1 MSRFVPRVSLFLFG
15 SGFCALVYQ
24 MGWLRM
30 LRLVFGS
37 STNATAAVLAIF
49 MGGLGLGGY
58 LLGRRGERTENPL
71 DFYARLELGISLAA
85 AASPLLIGAVR
96 ALYVAVGGTQTLG
109 LVGGTGLRL
118 LLAGFVLGL
127 PTFLM
132 GGTLPAAV
140 RSITREADQSRHSVG
155 WLYAVNTLGAVTGA
169 IVTTF
174 VLIEMVGIQRTIWLA
189 ALLNLLIALWARSTA
204 REQGSVE
211 PLTGETTAPGAEED
225 QAGER
230 RSRVLLVLI
239 AAGVVGF
246 VFFLMELV
254 WYRMLSPILGGSTY
268 TFGVILI
275 VALFG
280 IGTGGLLYALLRDI
294 RRPTLRHFSMTC
306 ILEALCIAVPL
317 ALGDLVALF
326 ALQMRGLQAG
336 GFTFLALG
344 WTAVSLVVVLP
355 ASLVAGYQFPLL
367 VALLG
372 SGRKGVARQVGLA
385 YAWNTAGAILGSVAG
400 GFGLIPLMSAP
411 TVWRVCIWL
420 LLGLGL
426 VFLFQDR
433 NLKIARGRRALIGGV
448 GVVALLLSLATG
460 PTAFWRHGSIGAGR
474 VTVTPKS
481 PNQFRDIR
489 NFHRRMVE
497 WEADGRESSVAL
509 VRADGYAFYI
519 NGKSD
524 GSARGDAAT
533 QVMSGLVGAT
543 LHPEPRTSLV
553 IGLGTGSSAGWLAD
567 LPTMERVDV
576 VELEPVIEDVA
587 RASAPVNRGV
597 MDRDDVEVIIADG
610 REFLLTADETY
621 DVIFSE
627 PSNPY
632 RVGISSL
639 FTREFYQAADRALSK
654 HGVLVQWL
662 QAYEVDAQ
670 VVRTVYAT
678 LGSVFPYVETW
689 QVQDN
694 DLLLLAA
701 KEPIQHDVAR
711 IRSRVSRQPLAAA
724 LSNAWGVGGVEGF
737 YAGFVASHQ
746 FSKAVAEQEGDQINT
761 DDRPTIEFGFARH
774 LGRRG
779 SFNIEQIR
787 SLARMRGEDLLPTIN
802 GSVDWKQVEDLREAR
817 LMYFGAKT
825 PAVQDEDP
833 GRSAR
838 SAARS
843 AYSRGMLA
851 DAGRHWSGQEEEPLV
866 RADLLMVGESLAE
879 LGDERLPEIVERLRP
894 VQATEAEAI
903 LARWFLHQG
912 KMTEATNH
920 LISAFTSYRT
930 DPWPF
935 GPLMIRALGLGQ
947 AIAREDPESGYLIF
961 EAMAEPF
968 TLRLHDEKRIF
979 ARSELARIVD
989 FPRLCVSAF
998 EALEPFFPWTE
1009 PFLRLRLECYAQ
1021 TGHHLAARAGRQL
1034 EDFYADGES
1043 QMWWGL
1049 LPETEVQV
1057 PALEPP
1063 TMPATD
1069 RRDR

>member
-1 MSRFVPRVSLFLFG
+1 
-15 SGFCALVYQ
+15 

-58 LLGRRGERTENPL
+58 LLGRRSEHTENPL

-85 AASPLLIGAVR
+85 AVSPILIAAIR
-96 ALYVAVGGTQTLG
+96 AFYIAVGGTQTLG

-118 LLAGFVLGL
+118 LLAGLVLGL

-140 RSITREADQSRHSVG
+140 RSITREADRGRHSVG

-169 IVTTF
+169 VVTTF
-174 VLIEMVGIQRTIWLA
+174 VLIELVGIQNSIWLA

-211 PLTGETTAPGAEED
+211 PLTGGTTENGAREEQPED
-225 QAGER
+225 R
-230 RSRVLLVLI
+230 RSRVLLVLV

-280 IGTGGLLYALLRDI
+280 IGAGGLLYALLRDI
-294 RRPTLRHFSMTC
+294 RQPTLRHFSMTC

-355 ASLVAGYQFPLL
+355 AAFVAGYQFPLL

-372 SGRKGVARQVGLA
+372 RGRKGVSRQVGLA
-385 YAWNTAGAILGSVAG
+385 YAWNTAGAILGSIAG

-411 TVWRVCIWL
+411 TVWRVCVWL

-426 VFLFQDR
+426 VFLLEDR
-433 NLKIARGRRALIGGV
+433 KAATARGRRVLIGAMGA
-448 GVVALLLSLATG
+448 VALLLSLATG

-474 VTVTPKS
+474 MSVAPRN
-481 PNQFRDIR
+481 PNEFRDAQ

-497 WEADGRESSVAL
+497 WEVDGRESSVAL
-509 VRADGYAFYI
+509 MRAGGYAFYI

-533 QVMSGLVGAT
+533 QVMSGLVGAA

-553 IGLGTGSSAGWLAD
+553 VGLGTGSSAGWLAD

-576 VELEPVIEDVA
+576 VELEAVVEDVA
-587 RASAPVNRGV
+587 RACAPVNRGV

-639 FTREFYQAADRALSK
+639 FTREFYQAASRALSAN
-654 HGVLVQWL
+654 GLLVQWL
-662 QAYEVDAQ
+662 QAYEIDAQ
-670 VVRTVYAT
+670 VVRTAYAT

-689 QVQDN
+689 QVN
-694 DLLLLAA
+694 KTDLLLVAA
-701 KEPIQHDVAR
+701 KEPVQHDIAGIRAR
-711 IRSRVSRQPLAAA
+711 LSQEPLASA
-724 LSNAWGVGGVEGF
+724 LNNAWGVSGVEGF

-746 FSKAVAEQEGDQINT
+746 FGKAVAEQEGDRINT
-761 DDRPTIEFGFARH
+761 DDRPIIEFGFARH
-774 LGRRG
+774 LGRKG
-779 SFNIEQIR
+779 TFSIEQLR
-787 SLARMRGEDLLPTIN
+787 WLANMRGEDLLPTVN
-802 GSVDWKQVEDLREAR
+802 GTVDWQRVHDLREAR
-817 LMYFGAKT
+817 LVYLET
-825 PAVQDEDP
+825 QLPVVPSEDP
-833 GRSAR
+833 GRTARSEAR
-838 SAARS
+838 SAFSHGRF
-843 AYSRGMLA
+843 A
-851 DAGRHWSGQEEEPLV
+851 DAWEHWSGQQEEPLV
-866 RADLLMVGESLAE
+866 RADLIMVGESLAE
-879 LGDERLPEIVERLRP
+879 LGDDRLPEVVESLRP
-894 VQATEAEAI
+894 LQATEAEAI
-903 LARWFLHQG
+903 LARWFQRRGEL
-912 KMTEATNH
+912 TEATNH
-920 LISAFTSYRT
+920 LISALTSYRT

-935 GPLMIRALGLGQ
+935 APLMLRTMELSQ
-947 AIAREDPESGYLIF
+947 EIAREDPESGHRLI
-961 EAMAEPF
+961 EALEEPF
-968 TLRLHDEKRIF
+968 SLRLYDAKRIF
-979 ARSELARIVD
+979 AFGELARLVD
-989 FPRLCVSAF
+989 LPGLCVPSF
-998 EALEPFFPWTE
+998 EALEPYPPWTE
-1009 PFLRLRLECYAQ
+1009 PFLQQRLECYAQ
-1021 TGHHLAARAGRQL
+1021 AGHPLAARAARQL
-1034 EDFYADGES
+1034 EEFNSHGDS

-1049 LPETEVQV
+1049 LPETEVQA
-1057 PALEPP
+1057 PPLEPP
-1063 TMPATD
+1063 TMPATG
-1069 RRDR
+1069 RRDQ

>member
-1 MSRFVPRVSLFLFG
+1 
-15 SGFCALVYQ
+15 

-85 AASPLLIGAVR
+85 AVSPILIAAIR
-96 ALYVAVGGTQTLG
+96 ALYIAVGGTQTLG

-118 LLAGFVLGL
+118 LLAGLVLGL

-140 RSITREADQSRHSVG
+140 RSITREADRGRHSVG

-174 VLIEMVGIQRTIWLA
+174 VLIELVGIQNTIWLA
-189 ALLNLLIALWARSTA
+189 ALLNLLIALGARSTA

-211 PLTGETTAPGAEED
+211 PLTAGAIEPGAREEQTND
-225 QAGER
+225 R
-230 RSRVLLVLI
+230 RSRVLPVLI

-280 IGTGGLLYALLRDI
+280 IGAGGLLYALLRDI
-294 RRPTLRHFSMTC
+294 RQPTLRHFSMTC

-372 SGRKGVARQVGLA
+372 TGRKGVSRQVGLA
-385 YAWNTAGAILGSVAG
+385 YAWNTAGAILGSIAG

-411 TVWRVCIWL
+411 TVWRMCIWV

-426 VFLFQDR
+426 WFLLKDR
-433 NLKIARGRRALIGGV
+433 KAETARGRRALIGAMGV
-448 GVVALLLSLATG
+448 AALLLSLATG

-474 VTVTPKS
+474 MTVTPKS
-481 PNQFRDIR
+481 SNDLRDIQ
-489 NFHRRMVE
+489 NFHRRLVE

-509 VRADGYAFYI
+509 VNAEGYAFYI

-533 QVMSGLVGAT
+533 QVMSGLVGAA

-587 RASAPVNRGV
+587 RACAPVNRGV

-610 REFLLTADETY
+610 REFLLTADQTY

-639 FTREFYQAADRALSK
+639 FTREFYQAASRALSK
-654 HGVLVQWL
+654 NGVFVQWL

-670 VVRTVYAT
+670 VVRTAYAT

-689 QVQDN
+689 QVHQR
-694 DLLLLAA
+694 DLLLVAT
-701 KEPIQHDVAR
+701 KEPLQHDVAA
-711 IRSRVSRQPLAAA
+711 IRARLSHQPLASA
-724 LSNAWGVGGVEGF
+724 LSNTWGVSGVEGF
-737 YAGFVASHQ
+737 YAGFVASHL
-746 FSKAVAEQEGDQINT
+746 FAKAVAKQEGDQINT
-761 DDRPTIEFGFARH
+761 DDRPIIEFGFARH
-774 LGRRG
+774 LGRKG
-779 SFNIEQIR
+779 SFNIEQLR
-787 SLARMRGEDLLPTIN
+787 WLARMRGEDLPPTIN
-802 GSVDWKQVEDLREAR
+802 GAVNWKRVEDIREAR
-817 LMYFGAKT
+817 LVYVEAQIPMI
-825 PAVQDEDP
+825 QNEDP
-833 GRSAR
+833 GRTSR

-843 AYSRGMLA
+843 AYSQGMLA
-851 DAGRHWSGQEEEPLV
+851 AAGNRWSDQEERPQT
-866 RADLLMVGESLAE
+866 RADLLLVGESLAE
-879 LGDERLPEIVERLRP
+879 LGDDGVPEIIESSQTLR
-894 VQATEAEAI
+894 ATEREAI
-903 LARWFLHQG
+903 LARWFHRQG
-912 KMTEATNH
+912 EPTEATDH

-935 GPLMIRALGLGQ
+935 GPLMIRALELSQ
-947 AIAREDPESGYLIF
+947 EIARAHPDSGYRLY
-961 EAMAEPF
+961 EALAEPF
-968 TLRLHDEKRIF
+968 TLQLYDEKRAF
-979 ARSELARIVD
+979 ARIELARVVD
-989 FPRLCVSAF
+989 FPGLCVPSFEAF
-998 EALEPFFPWTE
+998 EPFSPWTE
-1009 PFLRLRLECYAQ
+1009 PFLRQRLMCYAQ
-1021 TGHHLAARAGRQL
+1021 SGHHLAARADRQL
-1034 EDFYADGES
+1034 DDFNAKGES
-1043 QMWWGL
+1043 QIWWGL

-1057 PALEPP
+1057 PVLEPS
-1063 TMPATD
+1063 TAPATG
-1069 RRDR
+1069 RRDQ